1 MVESGGGAMRDSDIR
16 QALTARLATKY
27 DSQPDT
33 QIRHEL
39 GLCAGRTRVDVAV
52 INGHISGFEIKS
64 DQDKLTR
71 LELQAELYSRVLD
84 RASLVTTG
92 RYLDQAAE
100 MIPSWWG
107 VWLALPSERAVRL
120 RNVRRG
126 SRNPS
131 PNPFSVAQLLWRD
144 EAMTLLRERGNHHGL
159 SKAPRWF
166 VWERLA
172 ETLELGELQ
181 AEVRRVL
188 RTREDW
194 PTRP

>member
-1 MVESGGGAMRDSDIR
+1 MRDTDIR

-27 DSQPDT
+27 DSQPGT

-64 DQDKLTR
+64 DQDRLTR
-71 LELQAELYSRVLD
+71 LEAQAELYSRVLD
-84 RASLVTTG
+84 RAALVTTE
-92 RYLDQAAE
+92 RYLDQATE
-100 MIPSWWG
+100 IVPSWWG
-107 VWLALPSERAVRL
+107 VLLALPGKRTVRL
-120 RNVRRG
+120 RTVRRG
-126 SRNPS
+126 TCNPS

-144 EAMTLLRERGNHHGL
+144 EAMRLLRERGNHRGL
-159 SKAPRWF
+159 SRAPRWF

-172 ETLELGELQ
+172 ETLELRELQ

-194 PTRP
+194 PTRS